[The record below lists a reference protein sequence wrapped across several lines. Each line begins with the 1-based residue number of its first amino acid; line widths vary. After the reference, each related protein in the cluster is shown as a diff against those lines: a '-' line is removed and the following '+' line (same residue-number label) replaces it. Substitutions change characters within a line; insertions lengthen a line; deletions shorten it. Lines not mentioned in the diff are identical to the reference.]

1 MPATLLSPDGSA
13 ARPALQVIQVRQFW
27 NSGSPGKDAPVTQ
40 PELVDVDG
48 GRSPRE
54 GGQRYSF
61 IADTAVEGRVVRSAP
76 SEPAGSATRLG
87 KTPPPVL
94 GCTR

>member
-13 ARPALQVIQVRQFW
+13 ARPALQVIQLRRFW
-27 NSGSPGKDAPVTQ
+27 NFRTAASGSPGKDAPVTQ

-54 GGQRYSF
+54 EVSV
-61 IADTAVEGRVVRSAP
+61 TALSLIRLLKDVWSDLPQAGPLVLLRV
-76 SEPAGSATRLG
+76 
-87 KTPPPVL
+87 
-94 GCTR
+94 

>member
-1 MPATLLSPDGSA
+1 MLLSPEGSA
-13 ARPALQVIQVRQFW
+13 ARPALQVIQVRRFW

-40 PELVDVDG
+40 PELVDLDG

-61 IADTAVEGRVVRSAP
+61 ITDTAVEGRVVRSAP
-76 SEPAGSATRLG
+76 SKPAGSAMGLG

-94 GCTR
+94 GRTR